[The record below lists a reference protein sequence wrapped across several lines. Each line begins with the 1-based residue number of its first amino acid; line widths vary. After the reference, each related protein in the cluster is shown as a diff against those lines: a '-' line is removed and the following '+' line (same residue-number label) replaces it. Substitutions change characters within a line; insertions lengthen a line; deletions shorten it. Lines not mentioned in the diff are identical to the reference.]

1 MRHILQA
8 RAAGD
13 ERATLAFSMFIH
25 RLRAAIGAQLAA
37 LNGLDALVF
46 TGGIGERAAL
56 VREEICQ
63 SFAFLGL
70 ALDLEKNASS
80 QLDHDIANPDSKV
93 RVVVVHAEEA
103 WAIARECWHV
113 ISRTAIPTP

>member
-1 MRHILQA
+1 M
-8 RAAGD
+8 
-13 ERATLAFSMFIH
+13 LAFSMFIH
-25 RLRAAIGAQLAA
+25 RLRAAIGAQLAT

-46 TGGIGERAAL
+46 TGGIGERSAL
-56 VREEICQ
+56 VREEVCQ

-70 ALDLEKNASS
+70 ALEPEKNALS
-80 QLDHDIANPDSKV
+80 QLDHDIASPDSRV

-113 ISRTAIPTP
+113 MSGTTVATA